1 MKKIPYVFLLTFLM
15 LFALPAHAGFLDSIT
30 ATIFGKVM
38 EWMGFGANLDG
49 YCWFCP
55 IFTTLFEAA
64 NQLTTDVINATK
76 SEILILLGIGAM
88 FFIIFRVSQTL
99 IKLQEV
105 DLMQFLGDL
114 FKTLGRVLIASAI
127 IAGTNVIM
135 NSFVTPVLAYS
146 FDFSIDIINHSQETG
161 LISNKI
167 WSSANERLEYTDN
180 ADAQMAAAQA
190 SNFFSG
196 QAFSQGLQQSMIA
209 MLAKISA
216 NLVVG
221 MAVGI
226 VLIVT
231 GILGSFVFPDIQLTL
246 SGAVIFAAFSMIYLS
261 VPFQL
266 INIVVRLAFITA
278 LMPFWVVF
286 WVFKPTEA
294 YTKNALNM
302 LLNVCLTIMTTGVLM
317 VLVFRLIGMM
327 LPDSDDILASMV
339 PGWDLIA
346 GKKSSVFKS
355 GILITLALG
364 FLCKE
369 LIKAAPEL
377 ASRIIQSY
385 DVSIGSSVEA
395 GIIKSAGI
403 GLGGGATM
411 LGLGT
416 VFGQNS
422 YDTLEKGAQKMRG
435 NIGGMLGMKGK
446 DDTIWNMGSGS
457 SKPTTPGQYTGGSG
471 GTDNKGQPSGTSTPT
486 QPAGNNTNPT
496 GNNQNPP
503 AGNNKNT

>member
-15 LFALPAHAGFLDSIT
+15 LFALPAHAGLLDSIT

-38 EWMGFGANLDG
+38 EWMGFGSNLDG

-55 IFTTLFEAA
+55 IFSTLFEAA
-64 NQLTTDVINATK
+64 NQLATDVINITK
-76 SEILILLGIGAM
+76 LNILKLLGIGAM

-135 NSFVTPVLAYS
+135 NSFVTPILAYA
-146 FDFSIDIINHSQETG
+146 FDFSIGIMNEAE
-161 LISNKI
+161 ISNKM
-167 WSSANERLEYTDN
+167 WSSTNKRLDYTDN
-180 ADAQMAAAQA
+180 ANAQMAAAQA
-190 SNFFSG
+190 ANFFSG

-286 WVFKPTEA
+286 WVFQPTQA

-302 LLNVCLTIMTTGVLM
+302 LLNVCLTIMTTGVIM
-317 VLVFRLIGMM
+317 VLVFKLIGMM
-327 LPDSDDILASMV
+327 LPDSDDILSSMV

-403 GLGGGATM
+403 GLGAAGTA

-422 YDTLEKGAQKMRG
+422 YDTLQKGSAKMRE
-435 NIGGMLGMKGK
+435 NIGGMLGMKNK
-446 DDTIWNMGSGS
+446 EDTIWNMGSNS
-457 SKPTTPGQYTGGSG
+457 SKPTTPGQYTGGG
-471 GTDNKGQPSGTSTPT
+471 NGNQTPAGTQQTPT
-486 QPAGNNTNPT
+486 QQAGTQQAGTQQTGSNGNT
-496 GNNQNPP
+496 
-503 AGNNKNT
+503 